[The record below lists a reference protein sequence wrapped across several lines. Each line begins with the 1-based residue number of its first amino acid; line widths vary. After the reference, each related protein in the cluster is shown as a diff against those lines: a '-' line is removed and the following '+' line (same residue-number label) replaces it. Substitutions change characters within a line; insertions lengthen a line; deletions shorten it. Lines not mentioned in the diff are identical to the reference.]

1 MEIPHA
7 GQGID
12 DFVLAL
18 LRTGYMLSG
27 LAADLVEALPA
38 DAYPGEDTAAV
49 VIEMI
54 CGTIATA
61 LESADPG
68 AVRQA
73 TELIELAS
81 TRTVEHL
88 RLTYAM
94 SRRMRGADRPR
105 GRTYG

>member
-7 GQGID
+7 RQGID
-12 DFVLAL
+12 DFVHAL

-27 LAADLVEALPA
+27 LAVDLVDALPA
-38 DAYPGEDTAAV
+38 DAYPGENSAAV
-49 VIEMI
+49 VLEMI

-61 LESADPG
+61 LESANPR

-94 SRRMRGADRPR
+94 SRRMRGADGAR